1 MGLPKYAEHDRR
13 EHGCSPYSGSVEQ
26 IIDRQVAAGRAPSE
40 AAYVTEALRAYADH
54 IDAQVAIADRAAS
67 STG

>member
-1 MGLPKYAEHDRR
+1 MGAVHIPDQLQ
-13 EHGCSPYSGSVEQ
+13 Q
-26 IIDRQVAAGRAPSE
+26 IIDRQVAAGRALSE

-54 IDAQVAIADRAAS
+54 IDAQVEIAAIADRAAS